1 LKNAEQD
8 NTLFSLMKLTS
19 FVIESGMV
27 RDIDDYGS
35 DLATLYSKLFKNV
48 VFPSKK
54 EKRVYSL
61 SMK

>member
-1 LKNAEQD
+1 
-8 NTLFSLMKLTS
+8 MKLTS

-35 DLATLYSKLFKNV
+35 DLATLYSNLFKNV